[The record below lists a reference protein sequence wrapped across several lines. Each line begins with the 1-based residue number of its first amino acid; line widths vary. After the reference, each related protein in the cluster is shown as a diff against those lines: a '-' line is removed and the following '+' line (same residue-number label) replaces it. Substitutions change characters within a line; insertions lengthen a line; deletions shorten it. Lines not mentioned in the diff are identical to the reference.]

1 VTKRRSRDF
10 EQTVRAMRNEIYMEK
25 SKIPMS
31 ASRLTGVDTDPT
43 FLNLVSGISPIL
55 RSWRITLFEVPPRD
69 GEGIRHQNRDNMKA
83 YQLLSSSDTWCQE
96 SPAKDAHG
104 NKVSALHPQAVKW
117 CALAALQRV
126 YPPLEWEEAM
136 DRLLRALS
144 VSEKG
149 IRQLSKTDKACCLME
164 WNDDRNS
171 SFRDIQEILFEADV

>member
-25 SKIPMS
+25 SKIPMG

-43 FLNLVSGISPIL
+43 FLNLVSGISPVL

-83 YQLLSSSDTWCQE
+83 YQLLSSSDTWCQ
-96 SPAKDAHG
+96 
-104 NKVSALHPQAVKW
+104 LHPQAVKW